1 MLSHCRAYL
10 VAPSVAE
17 CRTLASL
24 AARSGFRVVHSAFDS
39 EASDDPGL
47 PVTYFFLHYRLSDAA
62 MQQVIAQ
69 VRGLPDPGQRLSP
82 VILIIDD
89 CTVEVL
95 LKYIDFGFDDV
106 ISLPEKREVLEARL
120 AAQLNAEQVYY
131 QTSDYLGP
139 DRRRM
144 ELPHHTD
151 QRRANISPHMR
162 MVIRRDPVRGTSVLQ
177 RQLVGQALKRTHEHL
192 SGQFG
197 PRFAV

>member
-10 VAPSVAE
+10 IAPSVAE

-24 AARSGFRVVHSAFDS
+24 AARSGFRVVHSAFDTAA
-39 EASDDPGL
+39 EDPEL
-47 PVTYFFLHYRLSDAA
+47 PVTYFFLHYHLSDAA

-131 QTSDYLGP
+131 QTPDYLGP

-151 QRRANISPHMR
+151 QRRANLSPHMR

-177 RQLVGQALKRTHEHL
+177 RQLVGQALKRPPEYFGGQ
-192 SGQFG
+192 SGT
-197 PRFAV
+197 RFAG